1 MQKIGCLLLYALA
14 GVLFALGLVIGDAYN
29 NYTDLTKKALE
40 KKKNVVTKQ
49 FHIYNV
55 TETNDKETK
64 KYLDTTE
71 GIRIIVKKE
80 DDIFWTYRVGD
91 EISVT
96 YGRADESDKSIYNY
110 KITSLISSGND
121 YKSTDYKST
130 EQTKTLEWKHFQKN
144 IDK

>member
-1 MQKIGCLLLYALA
+1 MQKLGCLLFCALA
-14 GVLFALGLVIGDAYN
+14 EALVALGLAIGDAYN

-40 KKKNVVTKQ
+40 KNVVTKQ

-80 DDIFWTYRVGD
+80 DDIFWTYRAGD

-110 KITSLISSGND
+110 KITSLISSSN
-121 YKSTDYKST
+121 DYKST

-144 IDK
+144 IDE

>member
-1 MQKIGCLLLYALA
+1 MQKLGCLLFCALA
-14 GVLFALGLVIGDAYN
+14 GGLVALGLVIGDAYN

-40 KKKNVVTKQ
+40 KNVVTKQ

-80 DDIFWTYRVGD
+80 DDIFWTYRAGD

-96 YGRADESDKSIYNY
+96 YGRADKSDKSIYNY

-121 YKSTDYKST
+121 YKST
-130 EQTKTLEWKHFQKN
+130 EQTKTLEWKSFQEN
-144 IDK
+144 IDE

>member
-1 MQKIGCLLLYALA
+1 MQKLGCLLFCALA
-14 GVLFALGLVIGDAYN
+14 GVLVALGLVIGDAYN

-40 KKKNVVTKQ
+40 KNVVTKQ

-80 DDIFWTYRVGD
+80 DDIFWTYRAGD

-96 YGRADESDKSIYNY
+96 YGRADKSDKSIYNY

-121 YKSTDYKST
+121 YKST
-130 EQTKTLEWKHFQKN
+130 EQTKTLE
-144 IDK
+144 

>member
-1 MQKIGCLLLYALA
+1 MQKLGCLLFCALA
-14 GVLFALGLVIGDAYN
+14 GVLVALGLVIGDAYN

-40 KKKNVVTKQ
+40 KNVVTKQ

-80 DDIFWTYRVGD
+80 DDIFWTYRAGD

-96 YGRADESDKSIYNY
+96 YGRADKDDKSIYNY

-121 YKSTDYKST
+121 YKST

-144 IDK
+144 IDE

>member
-1 MQKIGCLLLYALA
+1 MQKLGCLLFCALA
-14 GVLFALGLVIGDAYN
+14 GVLVALGLVIGDAYN

-40 KKKNVVTKQ
+40 KNVVTKQ

-80 DDIFWTYRVGD
+80 DDIFWTYRAGD

-121 YKSTDYKST
+121 YKST

-144 IDK
+144 IDE

>member
-1 MQKIGCLLLYALA
+1 MQKLGCLLFCALA
-14 GVLFALGLVIGDAYN
+14 GALVALGSVIGTAYN
-29 NYTDLTKKALE
+29 EYNDLTKKALNQ
-40 KKKNVVTKQ
+40 NVVTKQ

-80 DDIFWTYRVGD
+80 DAIFWTYRSGD

-96 YGRADESDKSIYNY
+96 YGRADKDDKSIYNY
-110 KITSLISSGND
+110 KITSLISSDN
-121 YKSTDYKST
+121 DYKST

-144 IDK
+144 IDE

>member
-1 MQKIGCLLLYALA
+1 MQKLGCLLFCALA
-14 GVLFALGLVIGDAYN
+14 GALVALGLVIGDAYN

-40 KKKNVVTKQ
+40 KNVVTKQ

-80 DDIFWTYRVGD
+80 DDVFWTYRAGD

-121 YKSTDYKST
+121 YKST

-144 IDK
+144 IDE

>member
-1 MQKIGCLLLYALA
+1 MQKLGCLLFCALA
-14 GVLFALGLVIGDAYN
+14 GALVALGLAIGDAYN

-40 KKKNVVTKQ
+40 KNVVTKQ

-80 DDIFWTYRVGD
+80 DDIFWTYRAGD

-96 YGRADESDKSIYNY
+96 
-110 KITSLISSGND
+110 
-121 YKSTDYKST
+121 
-130 EQTKTLEWKHFQKN
+130 
-144 IDK
+144 

>member
-1 MQKIGCLLLYALA
+1 MQKLGCLLFCALA
-14 GVLFALGLVIGDAYN
+14 GVLVALGLVIGDAYN

-40 KKKNVVTKQ
+40 KNVVTKQ

-80 DDIFWTYRVGD
+80 DDIFWTYRAGD

-96 YGRADESDKSIYNY
+96 YGRADKSDKSIYNY
-110 KITSLISSGND
+110 KITNLISSGN
-121 YKSTDYKST
+121 DYKST
-130 EQTKTLEWKHFQKN
+130 EQTKTLEWKSFQEN
-144 IDK
+144 IDE

>member
-1 MQKIGCLLLYALA
+1 MQKLGCLLFCALA
-14 GVLFALGLVIGDAYN
+14 GVLVALGLVIGDAYN

-40 KKKNVVTKQ
+40 KNVVTKQ

-80 DDIFWTYRVGD
+80 DDIFWTYRDGD

-96 YGRADESDKSIYNY
+96 YGRADKSDKSIYNY

-121 YKSTDYKST
+121 YKST
-130 EQTKTLEWKHFQKN
+130 EQTKTLEWKSFQEN
-144 IDK
+144 IDE

>member
-1 MQKIGCLLLYALA
+1 MQKLGCLLFCALA
-14 GVLFALGLVIGDAYN
+14 GVLVALGLVIGDAYN

-40 KKKNVVTKQ
+40 KNVVTKQ

-80 DDIFWTYRVGD
+80 DDIFWTYRAGD

-96 YGRADESDKSIYNY
+96 YGRADKSDKSIYNY

-121 YKSTDYKST
+121 YKST
-130 EQTKTLEWKHFQKN
+130 EQTKTLEWKSFQEN
-144 IDK
+144 IDE

>member
-1 MQKIGCLLLYALA
+1 MQKLGCLLFCALA
-14 GVLFALGLVIGDAYN
+14 GALVALGSAIGDAYN

-40 KKKNVVTKQ
+40 KNVVTKQ

-71 GIRIIVKKE
+71 GIRIIIKKE
-80 DDIFWTYRVGD
+80 DDIFWTYRAGD

-110 KITSLISSGND
+110 KITSLISSGNN
-121 YKSTDYKST
+121 YKST

-144 IDK
+144 IDE

>member
-1 MQKIGCLLLYALA
+1 MQKLGCLLFCALA
-14 GVLFALGLVIGDAYN
+14 GALVALGLVIGDAYN

-40 KKKNVVTKQ
+40 KNVVTKQ

-80 DDIFWTYRVGD
+80 DDIFWTYRAGD

-121 YKSTDYKST
+121 YKST

-144 IDK
+144 IDE

>member
-1 MQKIGCLLLYALA
+1 MRKLGYLLLCALA
-14 GVLFALGLVIGDAYN
+14 GALVAVGSAIGDTYN
-29 NYTDLTKKALE
+29 EYTELTNKALE
-40 KKKNVVTKQ
+40 QNVTTKQ
-49 FHIYNV
+49 FHISKI
-55 TETNDKETK
+55 TNTNKKEDK

-80 DDIFWTYRVGD
+80 DDIFWTYRSGD

-96 YGRADESDKSIYNY
+96 YGRADKDDKSIYNY

-121 YKSTDYKST
+121 YKST

-144 IDK
+144 IDE